1 MHRLSL
7 ILITLLS
14 ASQAQEYTLET
25 INVEATSD
33 VFSQTQED
41 ALNINAFTL
50 QERLKNNVSFDTV
63 KGEKNG
69 EGLSFRGLD
78 DRATGYFEDGIPL
91 YRGTNGETATMF
103 YAPKGTVTID
113 NTSANNIGVSSMG
126 ADVQINTAVPTQSLE
141 AMLLGNISNNDR
153 RAQGYIGSRTGNK
166 YVQLNASTY
175 HMGSYALSDDYIAT
189 PAQPKGERRY
199 SDRTQNDASLK
210 AGFYPDSHTHLA
222 AKIST
227 TRSHFGVSPNAH
239 TDITKNAGD
248 DSWSANKVPWDAYT
262 AVPKKSLDSLY
273 LYGDF
278 THGDIETTVRAYYD
292 RYTDFFAFYTDNNYT
307 TYQQGIDI
315 WSDSRLGTSFK
326 TALKSDTHTDAIAIT
341 LQRETHRW
349 ISDYGESAHYTND
362 FLETSYLADYTL
374 PDHFR
379 LDGAVSYRLLQP
391 SQEFDTRNTSK
402 NYDTKKMLDYQLKLT
417 KNLKSSSL
425 YLAVAH
431 KSRFPSMADMY
442 PLLPFQNV
450 YPGLKP
456 EQSQNIEAGYENR
469 SLQRTLL
476 TLDAYHYDITDL
488 IVQSNSIS
496 YNRANAKHYGVEGH
510 VKSDLFENNHLD
522 AGYRYAHTNDSAG
535 KRIQLIPSHRLTL
548 QDTLDISPGFTVTA
562 QYLYTGARYS
572 NYLNVMHKLQNYNTL
587 DLYLNYVRPQGMSYR
602 LGIKNLTD
610 EAYEWQYGYPTA
622 GRSVF
627 ATLQWDL

>member
-1 MHRLSL
+1 
-7 ILITLLS
+7 LS

>member
-1 MHRLSL
+1 MYRLSI

-14 ASQAQEYTLET
+14 ASQAQEYTLEP
-25 INVEATSD
+25 INVEATQD
-33 VFSQTQED
+33 VFRQTQEE
-41 ALNINAFTL
+41 ALEKNAFTL
-50 QERLKNNVSFDTV
+50 QERLKNDVSFDTV

-78 DRATGYFEDGIPL
+78 DRATGYFEDGIAL
-91 YRGTNGETATMF
+91 YRGTSGETATMF
-103 YAPKGTVTID
+103 YAPKGTVTIN

-126 ADVQINTAVPTQSLE
+126 ADVQINTAVPTESLE
-141 AMLLGNISNNDR
+141 AMLLGSVSNNDH
-153 RAQGYIGSRTGNK
+153 RAQGYIGSRTGK
-166 YVQLNASTY
+166 QYVQLDASTY
-175 HMGSYALSDDYIAT
+175 HMGSYTLSNDYAAT
-189 PAQPKGERRY
+189 PAQPQGERRF

-222 AKIST
+222 AKVAIS
-227 TRSHFGVSPNAH
+227 RSHFGVSPNTY
-239 TDITKNAGD
+239 TDITKKAGD
-248 DSWSANKVPWDAYT
+248 DGFSANKVPWDAYT

-307 TYQQGIDI
+307 TYQQGTDI
-315 WSDSRLGTSFK
+315 WSDSRLGTSVK

-374 PDHFR
+374 PNHFR
-379 LDGAVSYRLLQP
+379 LNGAVSYRLLQP
-391 SQEFDTRNTSK
+391 SQEFDTRKTHT
-402 NYDTKKMLDYQLKLT
+402 NYKTKKMLDYQLKLT
-417 KNLKSSSL
+417 KSLESSSI
-425 YLAVAH
+425 YFSVAH
-431 KSRFPSMADMY
+431 KSRFPSMGDMY
-442 PLLPFQNV
+442 PLITGQSV

-469 SLQRTLL
+469 SLQHTLL
-476 TLDAYHYDITDL
+476 TLDAYQYDITDL
-488 IVQSNSIS
+488 IIQSNSIS
-496 YNRANAKHYGVEGH
+496 YNRANAKHYGVEGRI
-510 VKSDLFENNHLD
+510 KTDLFPDNHLSTS
-522 AGYRYAHTNDSAG
+522 YRYAHTDDNEGQS
-535 KRIQLIPSHRLTL
+535 IELIPFHRFTL
-548 QDTLDISPGFTVTA
+548 QNTLDISPEFTATA
-562 QYLYTGARYS
+562 LYTYAGTRFS
-572 NYLNVMHKLQNYNTL
+572 RYLNVMHKLDDYNTL
-587 DLYLNYVRPQGMSYR
+587 DLHLNYVRPHGMSYR
-602 LGIKNLTD
+602 FGVKNLTD

-622 GRSVF
+622 GRSIF